1 LLHPFKDEA
10 AISIKIG
17 INSVI
22 PNSDIVTHH
31 RLRPKNNT
39 RIWSKELGELVSG
52 ASGGFLF
59 GIPLLYTMEVWF
71 IGSHVQPPRLLG
83 ILGVTYAI
91 VFLLNRV
98 EGFRNS
104 HREGWLDAAAES
116 VEALAIGIVCAAGML
131 VVLQEITLKTSF
143 NEALG
148 KIIFESV
155 PFALGVALSRSI
167 LSGDRWSSSNS
178 PTAEGEKRF
187 QRQGLWQET
196 LADMSATSIGAMII
210 AFNIAP
216 TDEVPMLA
224 AAASPPWLLVIIVVS
239 LLVSYGI
246 VFASGFTAQTKRRQ
260 QQGLFQRPLSETI
273 FSYLVSLGA
282 SVLMLWFF
290 QRLSWSDPWEVWLR
304 YTLILGLPATVGG
317 AAGRLAV

>member
-1 LLHPFKDEA
+1 MTHNDLH
-10 AISIKIG
+10 
-17 INSVI
+17 
-22 PNSDIVTHH
+22 
-31 RLRPKNNT
+31 PKNNA
-39 RIWSKELGELVSG
+39 RAWSKELGELAGG
-52 ASGGFLF
+52 ASGGFLL
-59 GIPLLYTMEVWF
+59 GVPLLYTMEVWF

-83 ILGVTYAI
+83 ILAVTYAI

-98 EGFRNS
+98 EGFRDS

-131 VVLQEITLKTSF
+131 VVLQKITLQTSF

-148 KIIFESV
+148 KITFESV

-167 LSGDRWSSSNS
+167 LSGDRWLSSNS
-178 PTAEGEKRF
+178 PTSERKKHPK
-187 QRQGLWQET
+187 RQGLRQET
-196 LADMSATSIGAMII
+196 LSDMSATSIGAVII

-216 TDEVPMLA
+216 TDEVPVLA
-224 AAASPPWLLVIIVVS
+224 AAASPPWLLVIIAVS
-239 LLVSYGI
+239 LLISYGI
-246 VFASGFTAQTKRRQ
+246 VFASGFTDQAKRRQ
-260 QQGLFQRPLSETI
+260 QQGLFQGPLSETV

-282 SVLMLWFF
+282 SALMLWFF
-290 QRLSWSDPWEVWLR
+290 QQLSLSDPWELWLR